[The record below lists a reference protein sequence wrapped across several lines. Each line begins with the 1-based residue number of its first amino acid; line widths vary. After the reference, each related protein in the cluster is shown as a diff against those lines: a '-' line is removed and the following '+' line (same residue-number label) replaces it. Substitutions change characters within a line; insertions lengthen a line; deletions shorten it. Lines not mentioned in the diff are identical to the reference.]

1 MNSTGSTRFAGGKI
15 NLRLKVT
22 ARRPDGFHELD
33 TIFYPLDF
41 PADEVSV
48 DFDAAPG
55 IELVCNRYIPGG
67 NERNLALLAAQRY
80 AEKSSLPGHWQISL
94 KKNLPIAAGFG
105 GGSSDA
111 GAVLQILNERYNAL
125 SEDQLAEL
133 ALSLGADVPF
143 FLKRLPVRATGVG
156 EIFENFALPSKMPGV
171 LLVHPG
177 FPVSAKWAYQQ
188 LSPEYIGVGNRVTP
202 ADYEA
207 AFADPANA
215 DWDELLRNDLA
226 FALWEKFPLLRL
238 LKNFILEHGAW
249 AVQISGSGSGM
260 FALFENTSAASSCA
274 AALRQSRF
282 GTAYTG
288 IFAGNQAW

>member
-1 MNSTGSTRFAGGKI
+1 MNSTRVTRFAGGKI

-41 PADEVSV
+41 PADEVTV

-55 IELVCNRYIPGG
+55 IELVCNQYIPGG

-80 AEKSSLPGHWQISL
+80 AEKSTVPGHWQISL

-125 SEDQLAEL
+125 SGDQLAEL

-156 EIFENFALPSKMPGV
+156 EIFENFTLTAKMPAV

-188 LSPEYIGVGNRVTP
+188 LSPEHIGVGNRVAP

-260 FALFENTSAASSCA
+260 FALFETPAAASSCA
-274 AALRQSRF
+274 AALRQSHW